1 MIRKRILIVDDG
13 TTIRLYYANVLSEAG
28 FDIHQAANGFEGL
41 EAALTRTFDL
51 MLVDVNMPKMD
62 GYELVARLRGED
74 SLKTLPIVMIS
85 TESSEQH
92 AAKAYRCGSNLFL
105 FKPVAPDEL
114 AATARLMTGLA
125 A

>member
-1 MIRKRILIVDDG
+1 MTRKSILIVDDG
-13 TTIRLYYANVLSEAG
+13 TTIRLYYASVLSEAG

-41 EAALTRTFDL
+41 EAALTRRFDL

-62 GYELVARLRGED
+62 GYELVARVRGED
-74 SLKTLPIVMIS
+74 SLKDIPIVMIS
-85 TESSEQH
+85 TESGQQD
-92 AAKAYRCGSNLFL
+92 ATKAYRCGSNLYL

-114 AATARLMTGLA
+114 VATARLMTGIA